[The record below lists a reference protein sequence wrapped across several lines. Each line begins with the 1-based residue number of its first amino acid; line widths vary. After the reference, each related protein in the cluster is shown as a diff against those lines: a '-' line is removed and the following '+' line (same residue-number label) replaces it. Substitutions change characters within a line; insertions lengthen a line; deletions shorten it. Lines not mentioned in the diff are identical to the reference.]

1 MKTTGCKITILVVL
15 CVLLVGG
22 LLLAG
27 PGGPV
32 GRGGRQGAAF
42 GPGRGN
48 RGGPETGPPRPLMR
62 AGRRP
67 MLGERGGVE
76 RGMMLARALRSLD
89 LTEEQKEQVK
99 GILEAA
105 KDKREA
111 TREALA
117 DATKRL
123 HTAVTEG
130 ADETAI
136 REAAA
141 NLGKAIGDQAVLRA
155 STMASIKEVLTDE
168 QREQLEKMKERVE
181 KFREKMKDPEFRAR
195 LGGART
201 RGGVLQ
207 RGRRPGGLGAGPGGP
222 RSGFGG
228 PGRDFAW
235 AGRGLSL
242 GQGRGFG
249 GPSRGPSEPGM
260 GFGGPG
266 RRPGMGFGEPGIGPG
281 GPGQGFGGPS
291 RGPGE
296 PGMGRG
302 GPERGPGMG
311 FGEPARGP
319 SMGFG
324 GPGRGPGVPGRG
336 AGVGPGGGLGIDR
349 LIERVD
355 TNGDGTLTAEELEAF
370 KEKMKDRPS
379 RW

>member
-1 MKTTGCKITILVVL
+1 MKTTRCKTAILVVL

-42 GPGRGN
+42 GPGPGN
-48 RGGPETGPPRPLMR
+48 RRGPETGPPRPLMW

-67 MLGERGGVE
+67 MLGERRGVE
-76 RGMMLARALRSLD
+76 RGMMLARVLRSLD
-89 LTEEQKEQVK
+89 LTDEQKEQVK

-105 KDKREA
+105 KDKTQA
-111 TREALA
+111 AREALA

-130 ADETAI
+130 ADEAAI

-181 KFREKMKDPEFRAR
+181 KFGEKMKQPGFRGR
-195 LGGART
+195 LGGARM
-201 RGGVLQ
+201 RGDVLQ

-222 RSGFGG
+222 
-228 PGRDFAW
+228 
-235 AGRGLSL
+235 
-242 GQGRGFG
+242 
-249 GPSRGPSEPGM
+249 
-260 GFGGPG
+260 
-266 RRPGMGFGEPGIGPG
+266 
-281 GPGQGFGGPS
+281 S

-296 PGMGRG
+296 PGMGLGGPARELGMGLGGPARGPGMGFNELGIGPRGPGIGRG

-311 FGEPARGP
+311 FGEPDIGP
-319 SMGFG
+319 GV
-324 GPGRGPGVPGRG
+324 PGRGPGVPGRG
-336 AGVGPGGGLGIDR
+336 IGVGPGGGLGIDR

-370 KEKMKDRPS
+370 KEKIREQAS